1 MNTMAAG
8 NTSLIETDGLL
19 PKSEPI
25 RGLVVAPYGIV
36 PAHEGSKAH
45 AEAHIRQLKD
55 LGHEVWYLGLGLPAD
70 EAVAMENAWQGRFV
84 HAPSLPWNLRRP
96 HWKTGWSFLRKN
108 IRERFGQQAHVD
120 TWYQAQWTDVASE
133 LANRVRFDYVLVHY
147 IFMTQVF
154 KAFPSNVRRIIDTH
168 DSFANRNQR
177 LAANGV
183 ASPGRS
189 CSSRGEAMA
198 LRRGEYIVANQP
210 AEGRMFKD
218 RLGAHAKV
226 VTIGHSCNWQP
237 LPEAPNTSIGFLASG
252 NPQNEAGLTWFMKEC
267 WPLIRSELPQARLL
281 LAGPICDTR
290 GAWLD
295 ASGVELLG
303 RVANIRG
310 FHEQTTIEIN
320 PVSAGSGL
328 KIKTMESLASG
339 RAVVSVSE
347 GVAGLSRDYGAFIV
361 AETTEAFAGTIV
373 RLLKDQ
379 SARAA
384 LVVGAERLISD
395 WNNRQRSALASLFA
409 GL

>member
-1 MNTMAAG
+1 
-8 NTSLIETDGLL
+8 LL
-19 PKSEPI
+19 RKSEPI

-36 PAHEGSKAH
+36 PAHDGSKAH
-45 AEAHIRQLKD
+45 TEAHIRQLKD
-55 LGHEVWYLGLGLPAD
+55 LGHEVWYLGLGLPSD
-70 EAVAMENAWQGRFV
+70 EAAAMRNAWQGRFV
-84 HAPSLPWNLRRP
+84 HAPFLRWNLRRP
-96 HWKTGWSFLRKN
+96 HWKAVWNFVCKN
-108 IRERFGQQAHVD
+108 IRERFGQQPHVD

-147 IFMTQVF
+147 IFITQVF

-168 DSFANRNQR
+168 DSCANLIQR
-177 LAANGV
+177 LAAKGV
-183 ASPGRS
+183 VGRRWS

-210 AEGRMFKD
+210 AEGKIFKD
-218 RLGAHAKV
+218 CLGAHAKV
-226 VTIGHSCNWQP
+226 VTVGHSCDWQP

-252 NPQNEAGLTWFMKEC
+252 NPMNQTGLTWFMKEC
-267 WPLIRSELPQARLL
+267 WPLIRSALPQARLL
-281 LAGPICDTR
+281 LAGPICDTH

-295 ASGVELLG
+295 ASGVKLLG
-303 RVANIRG
+303 RVAHIRN

-320 PVSAGSGL
+320 PVSAGAGL
-328 KIKTMESLASG
+328 KIKTMESLAFG
-339 RAVVSVSE
+339 RAVVSVTE

-361 AETTEAFAGTIV
+361 AETTEAFAGAIV

-384 LVVGAERLISD
+384 LVARAERLISD